1 MEEAITGDVSLIK
14 AWKSDRAGNLVF
26 SKSARNFNIPMAKAS
41 KLTIAEVR
49 ERKRERQRERER
61 EREKQAT
68 LWRQRFTY
76 IIHYNSCLG
85 TIYSFLII
93 FRLKRW

>member
-26 SKSARNFNIPMAKAS
+26 NKSARNFNIPMAKAS

-49 ERKRERQRERER
+49 ERKRER
-61 EREKQAT
+61 EKGKPSNCMEAKVHLHYT
-68 LWRQRFTY
+68 L
-76 IIHYNSCLG
+76 
-85 TIYSFLII
+85 
-93 FRLKRW
+93 

>member
-26 SKSARNFNIPMAKAS
+26 NKSARNFNIPMAKAS

-49 ERKRERQRERER
+49 ERDRDRERER
-61 EREKQAT
+61 ERGREKQAT
-68 LWRQRFTY
+68 LWRQRLTY
-76 IIHYNSCLG
+76 IIHYTAWALF
-85 TIYSFLII
+85 ILFL
-93 FRLKRW
+93 FFSRLKRW

>member
-49 ERKRERQRERER
+49 ERRERER
-61 EREKQAT
+61 EREREGKASNCMEAKVNLHYT
-68 LWRQRFTY
+68 LY
-76 IIHYNSCLG
+76 CLG
-85 TIYSFLII
+85 AIYSFLLF

>member
-41 KLTIAEVR
+41 KLTIVEVR
-49 ERKRERQRERER
+49 ERKREG
-61 EREKQAT
+61 KAS
-68 LWRQRFTY
+68 
-76 IIHYNSCLG
+76 N
-85 TIYSFLII
+85 
-93 FRLKRW
+93 

>member
-26 SKSARNFNIPMAKAS
+26 NKSARNFNIPMAKAS

-49 ERKRERQRERER
+49 ERKRDRDRDRERKR
-61 EREKQAT
+61 GGKNKQLYGGKGSLT
-68 LWRQRFTY
+68 LY
-76 IIHYNSCLG
+76 IITAWVPFILFYYFSG
-85 TIYSFLII
+85 
-93 FRLKRW
+93 

>member
-14 AWKSDRAGNLVF
+14 AWKSDKAGNLVF

-49 ERKRERQRERER
+49 ERKRERQRQTEKERGKS
-61 EREKQAT
+61 KQV
-68 LWRQRFTY
+68 
-76 IIHYNSCLG
+76 IVDG
-85 TIYSFLII
+85 G
-93 FRLKRW
+93 KD

>member
-49 ERKRERQRERER
+49 ERKRETERER
-61 EREKQAT
+61 ERGK
-68 LWRQRFTY
+68 
-76 IIHYNSCLG
+76 S
-85 TIYSFLII
+85 
-93 FRLKRW
+93 K

>member
-49 ERKRERQRERER
+49 ERQRQRER

-76 IIHYNSCLG
+76 IIHYNCLG
-85 TIYSFLII
+85 TIYSFLLF
-93 FRLKRW
+93 FRLKKW

>member
-49 ERKRERQRERER
+49 ERDRDRERER
-61 EREKQAT
+61 EREGKASNFMEAKINLHYT
-68 LWRQRFTY
+68 L
-76 IIHYNSCLG
+76 
-85 TIYSFLII
+85 
-93 FRLKRW
+93 

>member
-26 SKSARNFNIPMAKAS
+26 NKSARNFNIPMAKAS

-49 ERKRERQRERER
+49 EKERGKS
-61 EREKQAT
+61 KQV
-68 LWRQRFTY
+68 
-76 IIHYNSCLG
+76 IVDG
-85 TIYSFLII
+85 G
-93 FRLKRW
+93 KG

>member
-1 MEEAITGDVSLIK
+1 MEEAITGHVSLVK

-49 ERKRERQRERER
+49 EKERGKS
-61 EREKQAT
+61 KQ
-68 LWRQRFTY
+68 
-76 IIHYNSCLG
+76 IIVDG
-85 TIYSFLII
+85 G
-93 FRLKRW
+93 KG

>member
-26 SKSARNFNIPMAKAS
+26 NKSARNFNIPMAKAS

-49 ERKRERQRERER
+49 EKKRERER
-61 EREKQAT
+61 KREKERDRERYRD
-68 LWRQRFTY
+68 RQRQREKEGGKSKQLY
-76 IIHYNSCLG
+76 GGKS
-85 TIYSFLII
+85 
-93 FRLKRW
+93 

>member
-1 MEEAITGDVSLIK
+1 MEEAITGDVSLVK

-49 ERKRERQRERER
+49 EKERGKS
-61 EREKQAT
+61 KQV
-68 LWRQRFTY
+68 
-76 IIHYNSCLG
+76 IVDG
-85 TIYSFLII
+85 G
-93 FRLKRW
+93 KG

>member
-26 SKSARNFNIPMAKAS
+26 NKSARNFNIPMAKAS

-49 ERKRERQRERER
+49 KRKRERER
-61 EREKQAT
+61 EESKQLYGGKGSLT
-68 LWRQRFTY
+68 LY
-76 IIHYNSCLG
+76 IITAWALFILFSY
-85 TIYSFLII
+85 YF
-93 FRLKRW
+93 

>member
-49 ERKRERQRERER
+49 ERKRER

-68 LWRQRFTY
+68 LWRQGSLTLY
-76 IIHYNSCLG
+76 IITAAWALFILFYYFSG
-85 TIYSFLII
+85 
-93 FRLKRW
+93 

>member
-49 ERKRERQRERER
+49 ERKRQRQRQTETERER
-61 EREKQAT
+61 GREKQAT

-76 IIHYNSCLG
+76 IIHYTAWALF
-85 TIYSFLII
+85 ILF
-93 FRLKRW
+93 